1 MATKQP
7 ITVRPSGL
15 TITRNKYA
23 FTIRWKIA
31 DADYR
36 DGQQLQY
43 YNYSKK
49 AWMNITINQFQVQA
63 TMAFNKDLYYPIGKA
78 KMGTFMVRVRGNRRK
93 YSVTDTRTGKVTT
106 YNPTVSAWARQ
117 DYIVKKPMKPT
128 LTATLSNE
136 KHNECTFAWT
146 HDFSTSI
153 HEWCYDLLWESV
165 LIKNCNSPNGA
176 EQNWKAT
183 QNGYMTGTSRTSTS
197 IAIEEQTEDLITS
210 SYTRWFRICARGPA
224 GDSAWVYAKHVY
236 AKPKQAIVNEKK
248 TGVTRSATGGY
259 TCKVEW
265 KAESNHAYPIDLTTV
280 QYAFEIPVNG
290 MNCPD
295 NAGWNN
301 ANVSGDTSGADAAA
315 FSIGGVVSDDQC
327 LFVRVNTRHDH
338 ESNTT
343 YGKAIRV
350 ASGALTEPANLSV
363 TMDES
368 TRRARISADN
378 RALPNNPRCF
388 LAVIYRTVTKT
399 KSDKKT
405 TSKVIGVIDHG
416 ESSVTV
422 QAPALAAN
430 TTEGFAVKAVLG
442 SYTYTEN
449 QTTHVRSYSLNEL
462 MTSTIVDDGGEIP
475 KAPSTVTLSKTD
487 DEDTIK
493 VAFSWSWRLAT
504 AAEISWA
511 DNPNAWES
519 TSQPKT
525 YEIDNTHAGR
535 WYITGL
541 ATGKTWYVRVRL
553 KSGSSDGD
561 TYGAYSETKSINLST
576 APSIPVLTLSDG
588 VITKKGKVTASWT
601 YSAADGS
608 RQAYAVVAEV
618 VTSGGTTT
626 YHQIKRVTT
635 AKKLTIKA
643 SDHNWRTGQT
653 HLLAVRVVSSS
664 GLESDGWSVPV
675 PISIADPLTARIT
688 NTNLVAESRNVL
700 ENTAETTTN
709 NGITYTV
716 QDDGTVKAEGTAT
729 ADAALSLYF
738 TPAGGNYYFN
748 GAIGGSESTYY
759 VFLYD
764 VTDSHMAYQWD
775 GTTTALICTDGES
788 EQFRAEAGHQ
798 YRMTL
803 RVKEGTTVDTI
814 FYPMVRKSTDNDDSY
829 EFYHE
834 VLTLKSTPLRVTVTG
849 AGAGGRTTIT
859 VERAED
865 YQIDRPD
872 ETDFYGFEGETI
884 YSRTFMGE
892 AEDSIQLSELV
903 GSLDDGA
910 SYRIIASV
918 QDGLGQ
924 SSTTEQTFVVHWS
937 RQAKM
942 PSATVVVDNE
952 NYICKMIPAATNP
965 ASGDTCDIYRLS
977 VDRPELIYPNAT
989 FGETY
994 VDPYPAIGEFGGHR
1008 FVYRTAN
1015 GDYITNDDRI
1025 AFYDTRAEQ
1034 GDTIESDY
1042 TIIDFAGGR
1051 ILLNRNLDIGNKWKK
1066 DFEETQYLGG
1076 SVQGDWNPAVS
1087 REASVNT
1094 VAVSILD
1101 QETIQMM
1108 RRLAVHAG
1116 VCHVRTSD
1124 GSSYNADVQVSD
1136 KYNHSNGRNVIEYDL
1151 SITRVDPETYDGLT
1165 LDEWNAIHIEDED

>member
-43 YNYSKK
+43 WNYNKK

-63 TMAFNKDLYYPIGKA
+63 TMAFNKDVYYPIGKA
-78 KMGTFMVRVRGNRRK
+78 KMGTYMIRVRGNRRR
-93 YSVTDTRTGKVTT
+93 YSVEDSRTHAVTT

-136 KHNECTFAWT
+136 VSNQCTFAWS

-153 HEWCYDLLWESV
+153 HEWCYDLEWQTV
-165 LIKNCNSPNGA
+165 LVKNCPFTDGSKCD
-176 EQNWKAT
+176 WKASADGW
-183 QNGYMTGTSRTSTS
+183 QTGTSRAVSSKS
-197 IAIEEQTEDLITS
+197 ISEDTALLTGA
-210 SYTRWFRICARGPA
+210 SYTRWFRIHARGPA
-224 GDSAWVYAKHVY
+224 GDSAWVYARHVY
-236 AKPKQAIVNEKK
+236 AKPKQAVVKSAS
-248 TGVTRSATGGY
+248 VTRSASGGY
-259 TCKVEW
+259 TCKVVWE
-265 KAESNHAYPIDLTTV
+265 APSSVAYPIDITTV
-280 QYAFEIPVNG
+280 QYAFELPVNG
-290 MNCPD
+290 LNCPD
-295 NAGWNN
+295 NAGWTN
-301 ANVSGDTSGADAAA
+301 ANVSRDTSGADAAA

-327 LFVRVNTRHDH
+327 LFIRVNTRHDH
-338 ESNTT
+338 EDNTT
-343 YGKAIRV
+343 YGKAIIV
-350 ASGALTEPANLSV
+350 AAGMLTEPANLSV

-368 TRRARISADN
+368 TRRANISADN
-378 RALPNNPRCF
+378 RALPNNASCF
-388 LAVIYRTVTKT
+388 LAVIYRTSKNTK
-399 KSDKKT
+399 DRI
-405 TSKVIGVIDHG
+405 IGVIPHG

-422 QAPALAAN
+422 QAPSIASN
-430 TTEGFAVKAVLG
+430 VTESFAVKAVLG
-442 SYTYTEN
+442 SYSYTTDSN
-449 QTTHVRSYSLNEL
+449 GVRSYSITQK
-462 MTSTIVDDGGEIP
+462 MHSTIVKDGGDIP
-475 KAPSTVTLSKTD
+475 LAPATVTLSKTD

-493 VAFSWSWRLAT
+493 VSFSWSWRRAT
-504 AAEISWA
+504 VAEISWA
-511 DNPNAWES
+511 DTPNAWES

-525 YEIDNTHAGR
+525 YEIDNTHAGQ

-553 KSGSSDGD
+553 KSGTSDGD

-588 VITKKGKVTASWT
+588 VITRKGKVTASWT

-700 ENTAETTTN
+700 ENTASTTTN
-709 NGITYTV
+709 NGVTYTV
-716 QDDGTVKAEGTAT
+716 QDDGTVKATGTAT
-729 ADAALSLYF
+729 ADAGLSIYF
-738 TPAGGNYYFN
+738 TPNAGNYYFN

-803 RVKEGTTVDTI
+803 RVKEGTTVNTI

-834 VLTLKSTPLRVTVTG
+834 VLTLKATPLRVTVTG

-910 SYRIIASV
+910 AYRIIASV

-924 SSTTEQTFVVHWS
+924 SSTTEKTFVVHWS

-952 NYICKMIPAATNP
+952 NYICKMTPTATNP

-1025 AFYDTRAEQ
+1025 AFYDTSAEQ

-1101 QETIQMM
+1101 QETIQIM

-1165 LDEWNAIHIEDED
+1165 LDEWNAIHMEDED